1 MKKSDRAVALLF
13 VGLAG
18 LVLAQ
23 SLELPFGTLRAP
35 QSGFFPTVLAAL
47 LLIVSLALA
56 AQGFFAPVE
65 QRRAPDRIAAE
76 GWVRIGA
83 TLAAMAGFA
92 LALER
97 LGFFLATFA
106 LMVLL
111 LRAIESQSWF
121 KVIAIAVAA
130 AVFSQALFG
139 WLLGI
144 PLPAGILGI

>member
-1 MKKSDRAVALLF
+1 MKKSDLAVALIF

-18 LVLAQ
+18 LALAQ

-35 QSGFFPTVLAAL
+35 QTGFFPTVLAAL
-47 LLIVSLALA
+47 LLIVSFTLL
-56 AQGFFAPVE
+56 AQGFFASVE
-65 QRRAPDRIAAE
+65 KRRAPDRISAE

-97 LGFFLATFA
+97 LGFFLTTFV

-111 LRAIESQSWF
+111 LRAIESQRWP
-121 KVIAIAVAA
+121 KVIAIAVAT
-130 AVFSQALFG
+130 AVLSHALFG